1 MENINER
8 CFLCGKFDYKGIIV
22 NGERICRECE
32 EKIDLEATLENYIKN
47 EEFCFET
54 ENIDFSIEY

>member
-32 EKIDLEATLENYIKN
+32 EKIVNSSIVHRQYDEIKDK
-47 EEFCFET
+47 
-54 ENIDFSIEY
+54 IKIILYK